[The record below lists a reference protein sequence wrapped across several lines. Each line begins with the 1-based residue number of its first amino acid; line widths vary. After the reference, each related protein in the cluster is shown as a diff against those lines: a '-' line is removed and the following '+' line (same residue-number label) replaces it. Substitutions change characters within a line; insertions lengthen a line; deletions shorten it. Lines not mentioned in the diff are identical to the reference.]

1 MQLLYMKNRFSILL
15 TCFLFVALA
24 ACKKQETKD
33 YYEGGTAPVLTASTS
48 TVTLESGTESNTALV
63 LNWTNPEYKFT
74 SGTSSQDVT
83 YYLEIDTMGANFGSS
98 KKYTEVISSDLNKTY
113 TVGALND
120 ILGNTMLL
128 QLTPRRNYTLQA
140 RVISSIGGSVR
151 IASNPISFTTK
162 PFAPPPK
169 VTPPGTP
176 PKYTDGKL
184 FLVGDATPGGWANPV
199 PIPNQQFTQVP
210 DPSGTVTKYVI
221 TVALNGGLHF
231 LFLPV
236 NGDWGN
242 KYAVHDGGTQP
253 HDGGDFGYNGG
264 NSYYN
269 ADIPGPD
276 ASGTYKITVDFQLG
290 KYTVVKQ

>member
-1 MQLLYMKNRFSILL
+1 MKNRFSILL
-15 TCFLFVALA
+15 TCFLLLALIS
-24 ACKKQETKD
+24 CKKQETMD
-33 YYEGGTAPVLTASTS
+33 YYEGGTAPTLTESTS
-48 TVTLESGTESNTALV
+48 TVTLEPGQESKTAIV
-63 LNWTNPEYKFT
+63 FNWTNPEYKFT
-74 SGTSSQDVT
+74 SGPSSQNVT
-83 YYLEIDTMGANFGSS
+83 YSLEIDTMGANFGSS
-98 KKYTEVISSDLNKTY
+98 KKYTEVISPDLSRSY
-113 TVGALND
+113 TVAALND

-128 QLTPRRNYTLQA
+128 QLNPRRNYTLQA
-140 RVISSIGGSVR
+140 RVISSIAGNVK
-151 IASNPISFTTK
+151 IASNPVSFTTK

-169 VTPPGTP
+169 VTPPGTAP
-176 PKYTDGKL
+176 NYTDGKL

-199 PIPNQQFTQVP
+199 PVPSQQFTQVAG
-210 DPSGTVTKYVI
+210 SNGTKYQL
-221 TVALNGGLHF
+221 TVPLTGGLHF

-253 HDGGDFGYNGG
+253 KDGGDFGYNGG